1 MKAHDSSATPTHAN
15 PRSNGNARSRDG
27 DKGSRPT
34 TPAAAPAP
42 GVAQKKPG
50 FFHRLTRLFKR

>member
-1 MKAHDSSATPTHAN
+1 MKSHDSSAASSNTT
-15 PRSNGNARSRDG
+15 PRSNGNARGRDAE
-27 DKGSRPT
+27 KGSRPT
-34 TPAAAPAP
+34 TSASAPAP